1 MLNQRC
7 KVCQTYPELKV
18 DHLGRGGSARA
29 NGIPRTLS
37 RLHRATET
45 LRWRQHH
52 LIISRSLQH
61 FSAEV
66 YFEFKERGRYKMGD
80 GKLCLYVILSMD
92 LVLLSSLLLFPFE
105 SPPCGELDACGG
117 CGCHLPHIAPPAANF
132 LSLVA
137 LSLFALG
144 TSD

>member
-45 LRWRQHH
+45 LRRGQHH
-52 LIISRSLQH
+52 LIILRNTSRL
-61 FSAEV
+61 
-66 YFEFKERGRYKMGD
+66 RYIFNLKNGVD
-80 GKLCLYVILSMD
+80 TRRARRWQIVPLCDSVNGILFYCPHSF
-92 LVLLSSLLLFPFE
+92 SSLSNRRPVE
-105 SPPCGELDACGG
+105 NSMPVE
-117 CGCHLPHIAPPAANF
+117 AAA
-132 LSLVA
+132 VIYPI
-137 LSLFALG
+137 
-144 TSD
+144 